1 MRTSF
6 DPENNLILIEIT
18 EIIRSKR
25 KTIALVVQPGG
36 RLVVR
41 APQRATL
48 KQIRAIVERHA
59 DWVEAKL
66 KEMEARPA
74 PRTFTEG
81 TELPYLGG
89 LYPLRLTPGP
99 VPALRFDGFSFTLA
113 DGAASQAASLFEEWY
128 RRQARKVFTERVRH
142 YAAGDGFE
150 YGKLRIS
157 SARTRWG
164 SCSSKGT
171 LSFTWRLVLA
181 PLDVVDYVVVHEL
194 VHLRVKNHSPDFW
207 RGVEAILP
215 DYKSRR
221 KWLKANG
228 ESLHWP

>member
-1 MRTSF
+1 M
-6 DPENNLILIEIT
+6 PEIEIT
-18 EIIRSKR
+18 EIVRSKR

-48 KQIRAIVERHA
+48 KQIRAVVERHTA
-59 DWVEAKL
+59 WVEARM
-66 KEMEARPA
+66 KEMESLPA
-74 PRTFTEG
+74 PRTFTG
-81 TELPYLGG
+81 GSGLPYLGQD
-89 LYPLRLTPGP
+89 YPLRLAPGP
-99 VPALRFDGFSFTLA
+99 GSGLRFDGDSFTLT
-113 DGAASQAASLFEEWY
+113 DGAAARAASLFEAWY

-142 YAAGDGFE
+142 FAAGHGFE

-164 SCSSKGT
+164 SCSSQGT

-181 PLDVVDYVVVHEL
+181 PPEVVDYVVVHEL

-207 RGVEAILP
+207 RAVEAILP